1 MLQISVLGPVE
12 VSRDGRSLPIPG
24 GRTAELLVRLAL
36 DAGVRV
42 RPDRLVD
49 ELWGADAINT
59 RPNTLQSKVARL
71 RRALGDPE
79 AIVSG
84 DGGYALAVDPAA
96 VDALAVL
103 ADAATAAQRL
113 DAGEPRAAAELCAT
127 ALARYRGELLPA
139 AGDWAQPHRGR
150 LDEARAQLV
159 ETQLAARVRLGEAT

>member
-1 MLQISVLGPVE
+1 MLQISVLGPVG

-42 RPDRLVD
+42 RADRLVD

-84 DGGYALAVDPAA
+84 DGGYRPRGGPGAG
-96 VDALAVL
+96 
-103 ADAATAAQRL
+103 DAA
-113 DAGEPRAAAELCAT
+113 PRAPGA
-127 ALARYRGELLPA
+127 
-139 AGDWAQPHRGR
+139 
-150 LDEARAQLV
+150 
-159 ETQLAARVRLGEAT
+159 